1 MTSYGI
7 CLSPSDFLSMI
18 IPRSISVAANGIMS
32 FSLFGHAMAPKAC
45 GILVSQL
52 GAEPGP
58 LTVKAPSPTY
68 WTTSK
73 FLHFSFFFFYVLA
86 ALGLH
91 CCSWAFCG
99 CSKRRLLYSCSVGA
113 SDCSGFSCCRAQV
126 SGCMSFSSCGVKAR

>member
-18 IPRSISVAANGIMS
+18 IPRSISVAATGIMS

-68 WTTSK
+68 WTTSE
-73 FLHFSFFFFYVLA
+73 FLHFSFFFFMFWLHLVFIAVRGLSVVA
-86 ALGLH
+86 ASEGYSIVAVWGLLTAVASLVAEH
-91 CCSWAFCG
+91 RFQ
-99 CSKRRLLYSCSVGA
+99 GA
-113 SDCSGFSCCRAQV
+113 
-126 SGCMSFSSCGVKAR
+126 